1 MIKNADNPAPLFPK
15 DYRSARKA
23 FITACTRAHA
33 DSIARVHPKA
43 SGPRGNPL
51 FLDCVA
57 LGPRDATKAL
67 LVVAGSD
74 GREIRQ
80 SSAVLTGL
88 LDGMVRPAPD
98 ARLVLVHALNPFGA
112 AWNKQEN
119 ETGVLLDKA
128 AGVESWSYAMLRA
141 VLTEDLSRVTK
152 LRALELTRAEQASLT
167 DTGDGVLAQIL
178 KAARPAADIRVARL
192 ALAPHD
198 ALMEGRAVV
207 ARALADL

>member
-1 MIKNADNPAPLFPK
+1 MTKNADNADAFFLK

-23 FITACTRAHA
+23 FIAACTRAHA

-51 FLDCVA
+51 FLDSVA
-57 LGPRDATKAL
+57 LGPRDAAKAL

-88 LDGMVRPAPD
+88 LDGNVAPKPD

-112 AWNKQEN
+112 AWNKREN
-119 ETGVLLDKA
+119 EDGAVLDQ
-128 AGVESWSYAMLRA
+128 AGGPERWSHAMLRA

-152 LRALELTRAEQASLT
+152 LRVLELTRAPRSSLT
-167 DTGDGVLAQIL
+167 NAGASVLARVL
-178 KAARPAADIRVARL
+178 AAGRPMADIRVARL
-192 ALAPHD
+192 TLAPRNALA
-198 ALMEGRAVV
+198 EGRAVV
-207 ARALADL
+207 AKALADL

>member
-1 MIKNADNPAPLFPK
+1 MIKNTDNPAASLPK

-23 FITACTRAHA
+23 FIAACTRAHA

-51 FLDCVA
+51 FLDSVA
-57 LGPRDATKAL
+57 LGPRDAGKAL

-88 LDGMVRPAPD
+88 LDGMVRPALD
-98 ARLVLVHALNPFGA
+98 SRLVLVHALNPFGA
-112 AWNKQEN
+112 AWEKSEN
-119 ETGVLLDKA
+119 ETGVVLDQ
-128 AGVESWSYAMLRA
+128 AGGTESWSYAMLRA

-152 LRALELTRAEQASLT
+152 LRVLELTRAGQTSLT
-167 DTGDGVLAQIL
+167 DAGSGMLGQIL
-178 KAARPAADIRVARL
+178 KTARPAADIRVARL
-192 ALAPHD
+192 ALAPQD
-198 ALMEGRAVV
+198 ALAAGRAVV
-207 ARALADL
+207 AKALADL

>member
-1 MIKNADNPAPLFPK
+1 MTDNADAQFPK

-23 FITACTRAHA
+23 FIAACTEAHA

-51 FLDCVA
+51 FLDSVA
-57 LGPRDATKAL
+57 LGPRDGVKAL

-80 SSAVLTGL
+80 SSAVLTSL
-88 LDGMVRPAPD
+88 LSVTPKAGS
-98 ARLVLVHALNPFGA
+98 RLVLVHALNPYGA
-112 AWNKQEN
+112 AWDRHEN
-119 ETGVLLDKA
+119 EDGKVLDRPDGL
-128 AGVESWSYAMLRA
+128 ESWSYAMLRA

-152 LRALELTRAEQASLT
+152 LRALELTRAARTSLT
-167 DTGDGVLAQIL
+167 DGSGSMLARIL
-178 KAARPAADIRVARL
+178 TAARPAADIRVARL

-198 ALMEGRAVV
+198 AVAAGRAVV

>member
-1 MIKNADNPAPLFPK
+1 MIKNTDNPAASFPK

-23 FITACTRAHA
+23 FISACTRAHA

-51 FLDCVA
+51 FLDSVA
-57 LGPRDATKAL
+57 LGSRDAAKAL

-88 LDGMVRPAPD
+88 LDGMVRPAAD

-112 AWNKQEN
+112 AWEKCEN
-119 ETGVLLDKA
+119 ETGVVLDEP
-128 AGVESWSYAMLRA
+128 GGIESWSYAMLRA

-152 LRALELTRAEQASLT
+152 LRVLELTRAGRTSLT
-167 DTGDGVLAQIL
+167 DAGSGMLAGIL
-178 KAARPAADIRVARL
+178 KAARPAVDIRVARL

-198 ALMEGRAVV
+198 ALAAGEAVV
-207 ARALADL
+207 AKALADL

>member
-1 MIKNADNPAPLFPK
+1 MIKNTDNPTASFPK

-23 FITACTRAHA
+23 FISACTRAHA

-51 FLDCVA
+51 FLDSVA
-57 LGPRDATKAL
+57 LGPRDAAKAL

-88 LDGMVRPAPD
+88 LDGMVRPAPN

-112 AWNKQEN
+112 AWDSCEN
-119 ETGVLLDKA
+119 ETGVVLDEA
-128 AGVESWSYAMLRA
+128 AESWSYAMLRA

-152 LRALELTRAEQASLT
+152 LRVLELTRAAKTSLT
-167 DTGDGVLAQIL
+167 DAGSGMLAGSL

-198 ALMEGRAVV
+198 ALAAGRAVV
-207 ARALADL
+207 AKALADL

>member
-1 MIKNADNPAPLFPK
+1 MTDNTDFPK
-15 DYRSARKA
+15 DYRTARKA
-23 FITACTRAHA
+23 FIAACTHAHA

-51 FLDCVA
+51 FLDSVA
-57 LGPRDATKAL
+57 LGPRDAAKAL

-80 SSAVLTGL
+80 SSGVLTGL
-88 LDGMVRPAPD
+88 LNGNVVPRPD

-112 AWNKQEN
+112 AWNKLRN
-119 ETGVLLDKA
+119 EDGIVLDGWHGTG
-128 AGVESWSYAMLRA
+128 SWSFAMLRA

-152 LRALELTRAEQASLT
+152 LRVLELRRARRSSLV
-167 DTGDGVLAQIL
+167 DANSGVLAGAL
-178 KAARPAADIRVARL
+178 KTARPLADIRVTRL
-192 ALAPHD
+192 TLAPED
-198 ALMEGRAVV
+198 ALTEGRAVV

>member
-1 MIKNADNPAPLFPK
+1 MIKNTDNPDALFPK
-15 DYRSARKA
+15 DYRTARKA
-23 FITACTRAHA
+23 FITACTRAQA

-51 FLDCVA
+51 FLDSVA
-57 LGPRDATKAL
+57 LGPRGAAKAL

-88 LDGMVRPAPD
+88 LDAMVRPAPD

-112 AWNKQEN
+112 AWDSYEN
-119 ETGVLLDKA
+119 ETGALLDEPS
-128 AGVESWSYAMLRA
+128 GMESWSYAMLRA

-152 LRALELTRAEQASLT
+152 LRVLELTRANRTNLT
-167 DTGDGVLAQIL
+167 DAGGGMLAGIL

-192 ALAPHD
+192 ALAPED
-198 ALMEGRAVV
+198 ALAEGRAVV

>member
-1 MIKNADNPAPLFPK
+1 MTDKAHAQFPK

-23 FITACTRAHA
+23 FIAACTKAHA

-43 SGPRGNPL
+43 AGPRGNPL
-51 FLDCVA
+51 FLDSVA
-57 LGPRDATKAL
+57 LGPRDAARAL

-88 LDGMVRPAPD
+88 LDGRIAPQPD

-112 AWNKQEN
+112 AWDRHEN
-119 ETGVLLDKA
+119 ENGKMLDRPEGLA
-128 AGVESWSYAMLRA
+128 SWSYDMLRA

-152 LRALELTRAEQASLT
+152 MRALELSYAAQTSLT
-167 DTGDGVLAQIL
+167 DGGDSILAQVL
-178 KAARPAADIRVARL
+178 TAARPVADIHVARL
-192 ALAPHD
+192 ALAPRD
-198 ALMEGRAVV
+198 ALAAGQAVV